1 MATPFSEIYKLF
13 LGKIDSYD
21 FAKLT
26 KEELEEDLKDYL
38 DLAISNFI
46 VCTKDLE
53 NMTDEGFNEKLTMK
67 EKDILATLMVLEFLK
82 PKMATDELI
91 IQALTDKDIRMTSQ
105 ANHLKL
111 VMELSKQ
118 IERRVQTAMNSYA
131 IRNTEDKA
139 K

>member
-1 MATPFSEIYKLF
+1 MATPFSEIYKIF

-53 NMTDEGFNEKLTMK
+53 DTTDEGFNEKLTMK

>member
-53 NMTDEGFNEKLTMK
+53 DMTDEGFNEKLTMK

-131 IRNTEDKA
+131 IRNTEDKT

>member
-53 NMTDEGFNEKLTMK
+53 DMTDEGFNEKLTMK

>member
-1 MATPFSEIYKLF
+1 MATPFSEIYKIF

-53 NMTDEGFNEKLTMK
+53 DMTDEGFNEKLTMK